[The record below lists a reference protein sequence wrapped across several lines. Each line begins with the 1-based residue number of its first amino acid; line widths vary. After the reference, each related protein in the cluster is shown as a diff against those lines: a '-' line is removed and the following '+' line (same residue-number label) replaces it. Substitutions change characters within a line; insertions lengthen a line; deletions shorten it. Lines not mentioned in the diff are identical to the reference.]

1 MKLIIYH
8 TNPLQFGGIDTFD
21 YNFCKKLRDKFD
33 ITFLYKQGNLETI
46 DRLKNLEIE
55 VEKYDEDKKY
65 ICDICLCASAWGGY
79 PDTVIAK
86 TGRYIQM
93 VHADYIRAKEVD
105 FEYKKW
111 VKTTEHVGVGQHV
124 CDVFKELYPNE
135 KITKIYNL
143 LDDKQDTKPILK
155 LVSATRVSKE
165 KGYDRMIK
173 LAQSLKQA
181 GIKFRWTIFTNLEL
195 YDQKPLNMDEVV
207 YMKPSHDLFD
217 YIAEADYGVQL
228 SDTEGYCYFV
238 NECLQYDTPV
248 ISTDYPSALESI
260 KNGYNGYLL
269 DMELSNLDINKIVNN
284 IPSKF
289 KYEEKGK
296 VSDWIKLLNKKVDKP
311 VKKYKVV
318 ANQDYTDKRPE
329 LIIDGYFRIDWKGNA
344 EIKKDD
350 IYYLESDKRAKEI
363 KDSGLA
369 QVTKLRSKNGSSRSN
384 KRSNS
389 AAK

>member
-165 KGYDRMIK
+165 KGYNRMLK
-173 LAQSLKQA
+173 LAKALKQT
-181 GIKFRWTIFTNLEL
+181 GIKFRWIIFTDLDL
-195 YDQKPLNMDEVV
+195 YSQKPFNMEEFV
-207 YMKPSHDLFD
+207 YMKPTHDLFD

-238 NECLQYDTPV
+238 NECLQYGTPV
-248 ISTDYPSALESI
+248 ISTNYPSALESI
-260 KNGYNGYLL
+260 KDGYNGYLL

-284 IPSKF
+284 IPNKF

>member
-1 MKLIIYH
+1 MNLIIYH

-21 YNFCKKLRDKFD
+21 YNFCKKLKDRID
-33 ITFLYKQGNLETI
+33 ILFLYKEGNLETI
-46 DRLKNLEIE
+46 DRLKKLGIE

-93 VHADYIRAKEVD
+93 VHADYMRAKEVD

-111 VKTTEHVGVGQHV
+111 GKTTEHVGVGQHV
-124 CDVFKELYPNE
+124 CDEFKKLYPNE

-165 KGYDRMIK
+165 KGYDRMLK
-173 LAQSLKQA
+173 LAHALKQA